1 MSLLKKILALDPDHR
16 IILIS
21 TPSERKRAERIK
33 EKVGANVE
41 LVPDRLN
48 LTQVAAIIRHLD
60 VLITPDTS
68 LVHVARSM
76 KVQVVGLYS
85 RYMKNFLLWRPYG
98 QETGAVVSGC
108 DGNIF
113 DITVDQVYDT
123 FVELVQ
129 KQKPVEK

>member
-1 MSLLKKILALDPDHR
+1 
-16 IILIS
+16 
-21 TPSERKRAERIK
+21 
-33 EKVGANVE
+33 
-41 LVPDRLN
+41 
-48 LTQVAAIIRHLD
+48 
-60 VLITPDTS
+60 
-68 LVHVARSM
+68 M

-108 DGNIF
+108 DDNIF